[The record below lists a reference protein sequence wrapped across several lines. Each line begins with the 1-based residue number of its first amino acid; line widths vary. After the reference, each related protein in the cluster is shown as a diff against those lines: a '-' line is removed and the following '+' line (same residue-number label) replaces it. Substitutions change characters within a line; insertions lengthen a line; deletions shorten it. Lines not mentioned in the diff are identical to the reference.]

1 MRSVANWHFAVQLQH
16 NDGLLG
22 SGCQWLGKCCVGSDD
37 MLEKWLS
44 AGNWTQEQWLIM
56 SVMIFVVVATLVMLM
71 RLYSIFKMA
80 TRKRERPNLRGGRRP
95 RD

>member
-1 MRSVANWHFAVQLQH
+1 
-16 NDGLLG
+16 
-22 SGCQWLGKCCVGSDD
+22 
-37 MLEKWLS
+37 MLENWLS
-44 AGNWTQEQWLIM
+44 AGSWTQEQWLVI
-56 SVMIFVVVATLVMLM
+56 SVMIFIVVASLVMVV